1 MKRKFK
7 RISCAKK
14 MTVLILVIAIL
25 LVSVMTGCSYNSAP
39 KKVADKK
46 KSINIGLCFD
56 SFVIER
62 WLRERD
68 TFVTAAKELGA
79 KVNVQ
84 NANGDVKEQISQ
96 IDYLISQN
104 VDVIVIIAVDCEAIS
119 DAVKRAKNKGI
130 SVISYDRLIKNVDAD
145 LYISFDNETVG
156 RDMGKAMKHAL
167 PHGGKIF
174 EINGSSA
181 DDNVIRVEKAFKQE
195 ISEAGIDI
203 VYSDYCKGWSAKAAG
218 EYVEKAL
225 EKYPDVDG
233 IMCGNDDLASEV
245 ARVLSENRLSGKVA
259 LIGQDA
265 DLLACQRIVEGT
277 QKMTE
282 FKKVEELAKTAAY
295 FAVKI
300 AKGEKYYKAG
310 DSGQKKENDEKSSDY
325 IATKK
330 IDNGKSLVPYYSLKP
345 VMVTKSNLDSIII
358 DSGFHTKEE
367 VYLNVTKKKAPQM
380 SGFKIICRK
389 GEWHSHDTLSAVF
402 RIFRRLCRGC
412 AAG

>member
-7 RISCAKK
+7 CISCAKK

-62 WLRERD
+62 WLRDRD
-68 TFVTAAKELGA
+68 TFVTTAKELGA

-130 SVISYDRLIKNVDAD
+130 SVISYDRLIKNVDID

-195 ISEAGIDI
+195 ISKAGIDI
-203 VYSDYCKGWSAKAAG
+203 VYSDYCKGWSAKATG

-310 DSGQKKENDEKSSDY
+310 DSGQKKENDEKNSDY
-325 IATKK
+325 MAVKK

-345 VMVTKSNLDSIII
+345 VMVTKNNLDSVII

-367 VYLNVTKKKAPQM
+367 VYLNVTKKK
-380 SGFKIICRK
+380 S
-389 GEWHSHDTLSAVF
+389 
-402 RIFRRLCRGC
+402 
-412 AAG
+412 

>member
-7 RISCAKK
+7 CISCAKK

-62 WLRERD
+62 WLRDRD
-68 TFVTAAKELGA
+68 TFVTTAKELGA

-130 SVISYDRLIKNVDAD
+130 SVISYDRLIKNVDID

-195 ISEAGIDI
+195 ISKAGIDI

-245 ARVLSENRLSGKVA
+245 ARVLSENRLAGKVA

-310 DSGQKKENDEKSSDY
+310 DSGQKKDKDEKSSDY

-345 VMVTKSNLDSIII
+345 VMVTKNNLDSVII

-367 VYLNVTKKKAPQM
+367 VYLNVTKKK
-380 SGFKIICRK
+380 S
-389 GEWHSHDTLSAVF
+389 
-402 RIFRRLCRGC
+402 
-412 AAG
+412 

>member
-7 RISCAKK
+7 CISCTKK

-310 DSGQKKENDEKSSDY
+310 DSGQKKENDEKNSDY
-325 IATKK
+325 MAVKK

-345 VMVTKSNLDSIII
+345 VMVTKNNLDSVII

-367 VYLNVTKKKAPQM
+367 VYLNVTKKK
-380 SGFKIICRK
+380 S
-389 GEWHSHDTLSAVF
+389 
-402 RIFRRLCRGC
+402 
-412 AAG
+412 

>member
-7 RISCAKK
+7 CISCAKK

-62 WLRERD
+62 WLRDRD
-68 TFVTAAKELGA
+68 TFVTTAKELGA

-119 DAVKRAKNKGI
+119 DVVKRAKNKGI
-130 SVISYDRLIKNVDAD
+130 SVISYDRLIKNVDID

-195 ISEAGIDI
+195 ISKAGIDI

-310 DSGQKKENDEKSSDY
+310 DSGQKKENDEKNSDY

-345 VMVTKSNLDSIII
+345 VMVTKNNLDSVII

-367 VYLNVTKKKAPQM
+367 VYLNVTQKK
-380 SGFKIICRK
+380 S
-389 GEWHSHDTLSAVF
+389 
-402 RIFRRLCRGC
+402 
-412 AAG
+412 

>member
-7 RISCAKK
+7 CISCAKK

-62 WLRERD
+62 WLRDRD
-68 TFVTAAKELGA
+68 TFVTTAKELGA

-130 SVISYDRLIKNVDAD
+130 SVISYDRLIKNVDID

-195 ISEAGIDI
+195 ISKAGIDI

-310 DSGQKKENDEKSSDY
+310 DSGQKKENDEKNSDY

-345 VMVTKSNLDSIII
+345 VMVTKNNLDSVII

-367 VYLNVTKKKAPQM
+367 VYLNVTKKK
-380 SGFKIICRK
+380 S
-389 GEWHSHDTLSAVF
+389 
-402 RIFRRLCRGC
+402 
-412 AAG
+412 

>member
-7 RISCAKK
+7 CISCAKK

-62 WLRERD
+62 WLRDRD
-68 TFVTAAKELGA
+68 TFVTTAKELGA

-130 SVISYDRLIKNVDAD
+130 SVISYDRLIKNVDID

-195 ISEAGIDI
+195 ISKAGIDI

-225 EKYPDVDG
+225 EKYQDVDG

-310 DSGQKKENDEKSSDY
+310 DSGQKKENDEKNSDY

-345 VMVTKSNLDSIII
+345 VMVTKNNLDSVII

-367 VYLNVTKKKAPQM
+367 VYLNVTQKK
-380 SGFKIICRK
+380 S
-389 GEWHSHDTLSAVF
+389 
-402 RIFRRLCRGC
+402 
-412 AAG
+412 

>member
-7 RISCAKK
+7 CISCAKK

-233 IMCGNDDLASEV
+233 IMCGIDDLASEV

-367 VYLNVTKKKAPQM
+367 VYLNVTKKK
-380 SGFKIICRK
+380 S
-389 GEWHSHDTLSAVF
+389 
-402 RIFRRLCRGC
+402 
-412 AAG
+412 

>member
-330 IDNGKSLVPYYSLKP
+330 IDNDKSLVPYYSLKP

-367 VYLNVTKKKAPQM
+367 VYLNVTKKK
-380 SGFKIICRK
+380 S
-389 GEWHSHDTLSAVF
+389 
-402 RIFRRLCRGC
+402 
-412 AAG
+412 

>member
-7 RISCAKK
+7 CISCAKK

-62 WLRERD
+62 WLRDRD
-68 TFVTAAKELGA
+68 TFVTTAKELGA

-130 SVISYDRLIKNVDAD
+130 SVISYDRLIKNVDID

-195 ISEAGIDI
+195 ISKAGINI

-310 DSGQKKENDEKSSDY
+310 DSGQKKENDEKNSDY
-325 IATKK
+325 MAVKK

-345 VMVTKSNLDSIII
+345 VMVTKNNLDSVII

-367 VYLNVTKKKAPQM
+367 VYLNVTKKK
-380 SGFKIICRK
+380 S
-389 GEWHSHDTLSAVF
+389 
-402 RIFRRLCRGC
+402 
-412 AAG
+412 

>member
-7 RISCAKK
+7 CISYAKK
-14 MTVLILVIAIL
+14 MTVLMLVIAIL
-25 LVSVMTGCSYNSAP
+25 FVSVMTGCSYNSAP
-39 KKVADKK
+39 EKVTDKK

-62 WLRERD
+62 WLRDRD

-104 VDVIVIIAVDCEAIS
+104 VDVIVIIAVDCGAIS
-119 DAVKRAKNKGI
+119 DAVKRAKDKGI
-130 SVISYDRLIKNVDAD
+130 SVISYDRLIKNVDTD

-156 RDMGKAMKHAL
+156 KDMGKAMKRAL

-181 DDNVIRVEKAFKQE
+181 DDNVIRVEKAFKHE
-195 ISEAGIDI
+195 ISKAGIDI
-203 VYSDYCKGWSAKAAG
+203 VYSNYCKGWSAKAAG

-300 AKGEKYYKAG
+300 AKGEKYYKAD
-310 DSGQKKENDEKSSDY
+310 DSKQKNDKDENSGDY
-325 IATKK
+325 IAIKK
-330 IDNGKSLVPYYSLKP
+330 IDNGKSFVPYYSLKP
-345 VMVTKSNLDSIII
+345 VMVTKNNLDSVII

-367 VYLNVTKKKAPQM
+367 VYLNMTKKKQ
-380 SGFKIICRK
+380 
-389 GEWHSHDTLSAVF
+389 
-402 RIFRRLCRGC
+402 
-412 AAG
+412 

>member
-7 RISCAKK
+7 CISCAKK

-62 WLRERD
+62 WLRDRD
-68 TFVTAAKELGA
+68 TFVTTAKELGA

-130 SVISYDRLIKNVDAD
+130 SVISYDRLIKNVDID

-195 ISEAGIDI
+195 ISKAGIDI

-310 DSGQKKENDEKSSDY
+310 GSGQKKENDEKNSDY

-345 VMVTKSNLDSIII
+345 VMVTKNNLDSVII

-367 VYLNVTKKKAPQM
+367 VYLNVTQKK
-380 SGFKIICRK
+380 S
-389 GEWHSHDTLSAVF
+389 
-402 RIFRRLCRGC
+402 
-412 AAG
+412 

>member
-195 ISEAGIDI
+195 ISKAGIDI

-310 DSGQKKENDEKSSDY
+310 DSGQKKENDEKNSDY

-345 VMVTKSNLDSIII
+345 VMVTKNNLDSVII

-367 VYLNVTKKKAPQM
+367 VYLNVTQKK
-380 SGFKIICRK
+380 S
-389 GEWHSHDTLSAVF
+389 
-402 RIFRRLCRGC
+402 
-412 AAG
+412 

>member
-7 RISCAKK
+7 CISCAKK

-130 SVISYDRLIKNVDAD
+130 RVISYDRLIKNVDSD

-174 EINGSSA
+174 EIKGSSA

-367 VYLNVTKKKAPQM
+367 VYLNVTKKK
-380 SGFKIICRK
+380 S
-389 GEWHSHDTLSAVF
+389 
-402 RIFRRLCRGC
+402 
-412 AAG
+412 

>member
-1 MKRKFK
+1 MFIIFITTRRTKSRFAGMKRKFK
-7 RISCAKK
+7 CISCAKK

-367 VYLNVTKKKAPQM
+367 VYLNVTKKK
-380 SGFKIICRK
+380 S
-389 GEWHSHDTLSAVF
+389 
-402 RIFRRLCRGC
+402 
-412 AAG
+412 

>member
-325 IATKK
+325 IAKKK

-367 VYLNVTKKKAPQM
+367 VYLNVTKKK
-380 SGFKIICRK
+380 S
-389 GEWHSHDTLSAVF
+389 
-402 RIFRRLCRGC
+402 
-412 AAG
+412 

>member
-145 LYISFDNETVG
+145 LYISFDNEAVG

-367 VYLNVTKKKAPQM
+367 VYLNVTKKK
-380 SGFKIICRK
+380 S
-389 GEWHSHDTLSAVF
+389 
-402 RIFRRLCRGC
+402 
-412 AAG
+412 

>member
-7 RISCAKK
+7 CISCAKK

-62 WLRERD
+62 WLRDRD
-68 TFVTAAKELGA
+68 TFVTTAKELGA

-130 SVISYDRLIKNVDAD
+130 SVISYDRLIKNVDID

-195 ISEAGIDI
+195 ISKAGIDI

-310 DSGQKKENDEKSSDY
+310 DSGQKRKT
-325 IATKK
+325 TKK
-330 IDNGKSLVPYYSLKP
+330 TV
-345 VMVTKSNLDSIII
+345 II
-358 DSGFHTKEE
+358 
-367 VYLNVTKKKAPQM
+367 
-380 SGFKIICRK
+380 
-389 GEWHSHDTLSAVF
+389 
-402 RIFRRLCRGC
+402 
-412 AAG
+412 

>member
-7 RISCAKK
+7 CISCAKK
-14 MTVLILVIAIL
+14 MTVLILVITIL

-62 WLRERD
+62 WLRDRD
-68 TFVTAAKELGA
+68 TFVTTAKELGA

-130 SVISYDRLIKNVDAD
+130 SVISYDRLIKNVDID

-195 ISEAGIDI
+195 ISKAGIDI

-310 DSGQKKENDEKSSDY
+310 DSGQKKENDEKNSDY
-325 IATKK
+325 MAVKK

-345 VMVTKSNLDSIII
+345 VMVTKNNLDSVII

-367 VYLNVTKKKAPQM
+367 VYLNVTKKK
-380 SGFKIICRK
+380 S
-389 GEWHSHDTLSAVF
+389 
-402 RIFRRLCRGC
+402 
-412 AAG
+412 

>member
-7 RISCAKK
+7 CISCAKK

-62 WLRERD
+62 WLRDRD
-68 TFVTAAKELGA
+68 TFVTTAKELGA

-130 SVISYDRLIKNVDAD
+130 SVISYDRLIKNVDID

-195 ISEAGIDI
+195 ISKAGIDI

-233 IMCGNDDLASEV
+233 LMCGNDDLASEV

-310 DSGQKKENDEKSSDY
+310 DSGQKKENDEKNSDY

-345 VMVTKSNLDSIII
+345 VMVTKNNLDSVII

-367 VYLNVTKKKAPQM
+367 VYLNVTQKK
-380 SGFKIICRK
+380 S
-389 GEWHSHDTLSAVF
+389 
-402 RIFRRLCRGC
+402 
-412 AAG
+412 

>member
-7 RISCAKK
+7 CISCAKK

-310 DSGQKKENDEKSSDY
+310 DSGQKKENDEKSSYY

-367 VYLNVTKKKAPQM
+367 VYLNVTKKK
-380 SGFKIICRK
+380 S
-389 GEWHSHDTLSAVF
+389 
-402 RIFRRLCRGC
+402 
-412 AAG
+412 

>member
-7 RISCAKK
+7 CISCAKK

-62 WLRERD
+62 WLRDRD
-68 TFVTAAKELGA
+68 TFVTTAKELGA

-130 SVISYDRLIKNVDAD
+130 SVISYDRLIKNVDID

-195 ISEAGIDI
+195 ISKAGIDI

-310 DSGQKKENDEKSSDY
+310 DSGQKKENDEKNSDY
-325 IATKK
+325 MAVKK

-345 VMVTKSNLDSIII
+345 VMVTKKNLDSVII

-367 VYLNVTKKKAPQM
+367 VYLNVTKKK
-380 SGFKIICRK
+380 S
-389 GEWHSHDTLSAVF
+389 
-402 RIFRRLCRGC
+402 
-412 AAG
+412 

>member
-7 RISCAKK
+7 CISCAKK

-245 ARVLSENRLSGKVA
+245 ARELSENRLSGKVA

-367 VYLNVTKKKAPQM
+367 VYLNVTKKK
-380 SGFKIICRK
+380 S
-389 GEWHSHDTLSAVF
+389 
-402 RIFRRLCRGC
+402 
-412 AAG
+412 

>member
-358 DSGFHTKEE
+358 DSGFYTKEE
-367 VYLNVTKKKAPQM
+367 VYLNVTKKK
-380 SGFKIICRK
+380 S
-389 GEWHSHDTLSAVF
+389 
-402 RIFRRLCRGC
+402 
-412 AAG
+412 